1 MLFLLHYKNNQLLH
15 WKKGL
20 RKKTQFEQFDA
31 YTVTH
36 KVLQAL
42 PSIKN

>member
-1 MLFLLHYKNNQLLH
+1 M
-15 WKKGL
+15 
-20 RKKTQFEQFDA
+20 QFEQFDA
-31 YTVTH
+31 YTATH

>member
-1 MLFLLHYKNNQLLH
+1 M
-15 WKKGL
+15 
-20 RKKTQFEQFDA
+20 QFEQFDA

-42 PSIKN
+42 PSIKNWLGDEKCLV

>member
-1 MLFLLHYKNNQLLH
+1 M
-15 WKKGL
+15 
-20 RKKTQFEQFDA
+20 QFEQFDA

-42 PSIKN
+42 PSIKNWREMKNA